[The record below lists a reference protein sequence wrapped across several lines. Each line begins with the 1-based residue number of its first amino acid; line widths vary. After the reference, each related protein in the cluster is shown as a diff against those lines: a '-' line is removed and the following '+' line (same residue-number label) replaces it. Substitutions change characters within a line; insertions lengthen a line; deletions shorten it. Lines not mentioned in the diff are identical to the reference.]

1 MEIKECSELE
11 AILYRLSGLLDNLYM
26 STEDEYERDYINSVE
41 NELRTY
47 LVEKGLINDN

>member
-1 MEIKECSELE
+1 MEIKECSELD
-11 AILYRLSGLLDNLYM
+11 AILYRLSCLLDNLYM
-26 STEDEYERDYINSVE
+26 STTDEYERDYINSVE